1 MGFLSSKDFML
12 NNRSLW
18 GVSIAASVRSI
29 GYGAT
34 WPFMAVYF
42 DEYLHVNLVIVGIIF
57 TLNAA
62 LSIVFSL
69 ASGYISD
76 AMGRKRTLLAGTAI
90 GFVLYIL
97 LAIFIHASIF
107 IISFLFVM
115 TALSGSMVYPAA
127 NSIVSDA
134 TSGDTRKMG
143 YTIYRIMANL
153 GWAIGPLVSAFIFSY
168 GFSFVFLFVAIAN
181 IFSFAIS
188 YFFIKINV
196 KYKVSR
202 NSFMVKDMN
211 LILFSIPVLLIM
223 IVASQFS
230 VTLPLYVTKVLGIMV
245 RNLGYFYAVNGT
257 VVVIG
262 QYPISKLMAR
272 YPQIY
277 SMIYGSIFYVLGY
290 FLVTFSSSLWKLMGD
305 MVVITI
311 GENLTSPSISTI
323 VSTMAPGNMTGRYMG
338 FIGMMNQVGR
348 TAGPSIGTAI
358 MYILI
363 VKPDLIW
370 PVIDV
375 FGISAALLFYLFKHN
390 FSLKRSATPVPR

>member
-1 MGFLSSKDFML
+1 MGLLSSKDFMF
-12 NNRSLW
+12 NNRTLW

-42 DEYLHVNLVIVGIIF
+42 DEYLHVNLLIVGIIF

-76 AMGRKRTLLAGTAI
+76 VMGRKRTLLAGTAI
-90 GFVLYIL
+90 GFILYIL
-97 LAIFIHASIF
+97 LAAFIHASIF
-107 IISFLFVM
+107 LISFLFVM

-134 TSGDTRKMG
+134 TSGENRKMG

-181 IFSFAIS
+181 VFSFGVS
-188 YFFIKINV
+188 YIFVKKNV
-196 KYKVSR
+196 KYRSTK
-202 NSFMVKDMN
+202 NSFFVRDSN
-211 LILFSIPVLLIM
+211 LFLFSIPVLLIM

-230 VTLPLYVTKVLGIMV
+230 VTLPLYVTKILKIMV
-245 RNLGYFYAVNGT
+245 SNLGYFYAVNGT

-262 QYPISKLMAR
+262 QYPISKIMSR

-277 SMIYGSIFYVLGY
+277 SMVYGSIFYVFGY
-290 FLVTFSSSLWKLMGD
+290 LLVTFSNSLWKLMGD

-323 VSTMAPGNMTGRYMG
+323 VSSMAPDTMTGRYMG

-358 MYILI
+358 MYLLI
-363 VKPDLIW
+363 IKPYLIW
-370 PVIDV
+370 PAINV

-390 FSLKRSATPVPR
+390 LTLTKKPNPVPR